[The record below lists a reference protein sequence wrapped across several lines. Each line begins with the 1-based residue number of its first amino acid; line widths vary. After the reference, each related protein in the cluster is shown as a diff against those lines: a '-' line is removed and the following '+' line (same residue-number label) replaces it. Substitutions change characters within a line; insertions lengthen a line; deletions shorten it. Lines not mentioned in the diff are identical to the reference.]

1 MNGNR
6 SPMLTEV
13 SDLFSCKLTFIFK
26 LTLGE
31 QLPILSK

>member
-13 SDLFSCKLTFIFK
+13 SDLFSKQLTSIINM
-26 LTLGE
+26 GE
-31 QLPILSK
+31 QLPILST